1 MEFSK
6 QCIVQVNNGVIMFG
20 YSLLGSFRWMNCT
33 FRARQCGILL
43 VLMLLAVGI
52 VSRAVGQELKVSGK
66 VTDDKGAALPGV
78 NVLIKGATKGTSTD
92 TEGTYSLSVPSASES
107 LVFSFIGYA
116 TQEVAVAGKSVI
128 NITLKE
134 DATQL
139 GEVVVTALGIERS
152 AKTLTYA
159 TQQLSGKQLT
169 DVRDANFVNTLTG
182 KVAGIVVTQGSSG
195 PGSATRVTLRG
206 NRSIGGNNNALFV
219 VDGVPIDNSVRSQV
233 SSDFGGVNRSDGAAN
248 INPDDIES
256 MNVLKGPAASAL
268 YGSRAANGVIMITTK
283 KGKAG
288 KISTDINSGISIE
301 SPLLLPGLQNTY
313 GQGAGGKSSENASG
327 SWGAKATTY
336 PDNIRNF
343 YRNGVSTNNSVG
355 LSGGSE
361 NIQTYMSYTYNK
373 NQGLIPNNDLQRHT
387 LNLRISAN
395 LTKKLSVDGKIT
407 YINQDIKNKPYSG
420 ENSGPIM
427 NLLKTPRSV
436 DLNAY
441 KVYETEAGTP
451 TYWTSSGIYMN
462 PYWTLNKTFGRE
474 KRDRSI
480 ILGSAKYEIAPW
492 LNVQGRISY
501 DTYVDGYERG
511 YSHNTLL
518 YAAAGGNY
526 ENFDGKTLERNMDL
540 IFSGNHKIG
549 EKSGLT
555 YNFGAGS
562 TYNKY
567 SEVGGLATG
576 LSVINKFDLS
586 FATNLTKVSAFSEK
600 ELQYVFGSA
609 SFSFKDYLT
618 LDASVRNDWSST
630 LPNPYSY
637 TYYSLGGNFV
647 LSDAVTLPAWI
658 SFAKVRG
665 SWAQVGNDT
674 SPYQLDPFYAFTAG
688 GSIGYISRNTTLPNA
703 NLKPEISSATEFG
716 IDFRILNGKLGL
728 DVTYYNSNTVN
739 QILSLP
745 LAAPSGYN
753 TQVINAGKINNKG
766 VEIILSASPLKG
778 GEFSWETSVNFA
790 RNINKVVYLH
800 ESIKKVSLGSG
811 IRSASPVVTEGGSF
825 GDMEANTWLRDGQG
839 RYVVTAA
846 GVPAVGPISV
856 IGNYN
861 PKFTLG
867 WNNTFNYKN
876 FVFSFLVDGRVGGV
890 VTSGTEANLAFDGN
904 ADYTEQYREGGWVL
918 PAVKAD
924 GAANTTAIN
933 AETFWQTVSQGRYS
947 WGEFFTYSATN
958 FRLRELTLGY
968 KIPFASGFFFKNARL
983 SLTARN
989 LLFLYRGNAT
999 LDIPGL
1005 AKRKLPFD
1013 PDMNLGAGNFQGLDY
1028 GNLPSSRTVGLNLK
1042 LSF

>member
-1 MEFSK
+1 MYGK
-6 QCIVQVNNGVIMFG
+6 
-20 YSLLGSFRWMNCT
+20 SLPIPFQWMNCT
-33 FRARQCGILL
+33 FSLWGHAAHTQGTSRRRFKMLF
-43 VLMLLAVGI
+43 VFMLLSVGFAAT
-52 VSRAVGQELKVSGK
+52 AVGQELSVTGK
-66 VTDDKGAALPGV
+66 VVDDKGAALPGV
-78 NVLIKGATKGTSTD
+78 NVLIKGSTKGTSTD
-92 TEGTYSLSVPSASES
+92 VEGAYAITVSSGSES

-116 TQEVAVAGKSVI
+116 SQDVAVGGRSVV
-128 NITLKE
+128 NVTLKE

-139 GEVVVTALGIERS
+139 SEVVVTALGIERS

-159 TQQLSGKQLT
+159 TQQVSGKQLA
-169 DVRDANFVNTLTG
+169 DVRDANFVNTLSG

-206 NRSIGGNNNALFV
+206 NRSITGNNNALFV

-288 KISTDINSGISIE
+288 KISTDINSGVSID
-301 SPLLLPGLQNTY
+301 SPFLLPSFQNTY

-327 SWGAKATTY
+327 SWGAAATTY
-336 PDNIRNF
+336 PNNIKDF
-343 YRNGVSTNNSVG
+343 YRNGISTNNSIG

-361 NIQTYMSYTYNK
+361 NIQTYMSYTHNN
-373 NQGLIPNNDLQRHT
+373 NQGLVPNNDLQRHT
-387 LNLRISAN
+387 LNLRIGAN
-395 LTKKLSVDGKIT
+395 LTKRLSVDGKIT

-436 DLNAY
+436 DLNDY
-441 KVYETEAGTP
+441 KNYQTETGNP
-451 TYWTSSGIYMN
+451 RYWTSSGIYMN
-462 PYWTLNKTFGRE
+462 PYWTLNKTFGLE

-480 ILGSAKYEIAPW
+480 ILGSAKYELASW
-492 LNVQGRISY
+492 LNVQGRVSY
-501 DTYVDGYERG
+501 DTYVDEYERG
-511 YSHNTLL
+511 YSNGTLL

-526 ENFDGKTLERNMDL
+526 ENFTGKTVERNMDL
-540 IFSGNHKIG
+540 IFSGNHKLG
-549 EKSGLT
+549 EKFGLT
-555 YNFGAGS
+555 YNFGAGQ

-567 SEVGGLATG
+567 SEVGGTATG
-576 LSVINKFDLS
+576 LSVANNFDLT
-586 FATNLTKVSAFSEK
+586 FATNLTRVSSYSEK
-600 ELQYVFGSA
+600 ELQYIFGTA

-630 LPNPYSY
+630 LPSPYSY
-637 TYYSLGGNFV
+637 TYSSFGANFI
-647 LSDAVTLPAWI
+647 LSEALQLPSWV

-674 SPYQLDPFYAFTAG
+674 NPYQLDPFYVYNPG
-688 GSIGYISRNTTLPNA
+688 GVGGYITRNTTLPNA
-703 NLKPEISSATEFG
+703 NLKPEISAATEFG
-716 IDFRILNGKLGL
+716 LDLRAFNGRVGL
-728 DVTYYNSNTVN
+728 DVTYYNSNTIN
-739 QILSLP
+739 QLLTLP
-745 LAAPSGYN
+745 LASPAGYSA
-753 TQVINAGKINNKG
+753 QFINAGKVNNKG
-766 VEIILSASPLKG
+766 VEIVLSGSPLKG
-778 GEFSWETSVNFA
+778 GRLTWETSVNFA
-790 RNINKVVYLH
+790 RNVNKIVELH
-800 ESIKKVSLGSG
+800 ENIKKTSLGSG
-811 IRSASPVVTEGGSF
+811 IRSASPIVAEGGSF
-825 GDMEANTWLRDGQG
+825 GDMEANTWLKDAQG

-846 GVPAVGPISV
+846 GVPAVGPIAP

-861 PKFTLG
+861 PKFTIG
-867 WNNTFNYKN
+867 WNNTFNYKK
-876 FVFSFLVDGRVGGV
+876 FVFSFLVDGRVGGI

-904 ADYTEQYREGGWVL
+904 SDYTAEHREGGWIL

-924 GAANTTAIN
+924 GSANTTAIN
-933 AETFWQTVSQGRYS
+933 AEAFWQTVSQGRYS

-968 KIPFASGFFFKNARL
+968 NIPVPSNFFLKNARL
-983 SLTARN
+983 SFTARN
-989 LLFLYRGNAT
+989 LFFLYRGYAT
-999 LDIPGL
+999 MDIPGL
-1005 AKRKLPFD
+1005 KKRKLPFD

-1028 GNLPSSRTVGLNLK
+1028 GNMPSTRTVGVNLK

>member
-1 MEFSK
+1 MYG
-6 QCIVQVNNGVIMFG
+6 N
-20 YSLLGSFRWMNCT
+20 SLPVPLKWMNCT
-33 FRARQCGILL
+33 FSTWGPAAHMQGSSRQRFKILV
-43 VLMLLAVGI
+43 VLMLLGAGFASETV
-52 VSRAVGQELKVSGK
+52 AQELNVTGK
-66 VTDDKGAALPGV
+66 VVDDKGVGLPGV
-78 NVLIKGATKGTSTD
+78 NVLIKGSTKGTSTD
-92 TEGTYSLSVPSASES
+92 TGGGYSISVPTGSET

-116 TQEVAVAGKSVI
+116 SMDVAVSGRSVV
-128 NITLKE
+128 NVTLRE

-159 TQQLSGKQLT
+159 TQQLSGKQLA
-169 DVRDANFVNTLTG
+169 DVRDANFVNTLSG

-219 VDGVPIDNSVRSQV
+219 VDGVPIDNSIRSQV
-233 SSDFGGVNRSDGAAN
+233 NSDFGGVNRSDGAAN

-301 SPLLLPGLQNTY
+301 SPLLLPSFQNKY

-327 SWGAKATTY
+327 SWGAAATTY
-336 PDNIRNF
+336 PDNIKNF
-343 YRNGVSTNNSVG
+343 YRNGVSTNNSIG

-361 NIQTYMSYTYNK
+361 NIQTYMSYTHNK

-395 LTKKLSVDGKIT
+395 LTKKLSVDGKVT

-436 DLNAY
+436 NLDDY
-441 KVYETEAGTP
+441 KNFETENGTP
-451 TYWTSSGIYMN
+451 RYWTSSGIYMN
-462 PYWTLNKTFGRE
+462 PYWTLNRTFGTE

-480 ILGSAKYEIAPW
+480 ILGSAKYELASW
-492 LNVQGRISY
+492 LNVQGRVSY
-501 DTYVDGYERG
+501 DTYVDEYERG
-511 YSHNTLL
+511 YANNTLL

-549 EKSGLT
+549 GNFGLT

-567 SEVGGLATG
+567 SEVGGTATG
-576 LSVINKFDLS
+576 LSVVNKFDLS
-586 FATNLTKVSAFSEK
+586 FATNLTRVSTFSEK
-600 ELQYVFGSA
+600 ELQYVFGAA

-618 LDASVRNDWSST
+618 VDASIRNDWSST

-637 TYYSLGGNFV
+637 TYFSFGGNFI
-647 LSDAVTLPAWI
+647 LSEALRMPSWI

-674 SPYQLDPFYAFTAG
+674 SPYQLDPFYTFTAG
-688 GSIGYISRNTTLPNA
+688 GTTGYIARNTTLPNA

-716 IDFRILNGKLGL
+716 VDFRAFNGRIGL
-728 DVTYYNSNTVN
+728 DVTYYNSNTIN

-745 LAAPSGYN
+745 LASPSGFN
-753 TQVINAGKINNKG
+753 TQVINAGKINNTG
-766 VEIILSASPLKG
+766 IEIVASGKPLKG
-778 GEFSWETSVNFA
+778 GRVSWETSVNFA
-790 RNINKVVYLH
+790 RNVNKVVYLN

-811 IRSASPVVTEGGSF
+811 IRSASPIVAEGGSF
-825 GDMEANTWLRDGQG
+825 GDMEANTWLRDSQG

-846 GVPAVGPISV
+846 GVPAVGPIAT

-867 WNNTFNYKN
+867 WNNSFNYKN
-876 FVFSFLVDGRVGGV
+876 FVFSFLVDGRIGGI

-904 ADYTEQYREGGWVL
+904 SDYTEAHREGGWVL
-918 PAVKAD
+918 PAVTAEGAPNTKAI
-924 GAANTTAIN
+924 TA
-933 AETFWQTVSQGRYS
+933 EQFWQTVSQGRYS

-968 KIPFASGFFFKNARL
+968 NIPFSPNSFLKNARL
-983 SLTARN
+983 SFTARN
-989 LLFLYRGNAT
+989 LFFIYRGNAKM
-999 LDIPGL
+999 DIPGL

-1028 GNLPSSRTVGLNLK
+1028 GNLPSSRTIGLNLK

>member
-1 MEFSK
+1 MYAK
-6 QCIVQVNNGVIMFG
+6 
-20 YSLLGSFRWMNCT
+20 SLPIPSRLMNCT
-33 FRARQCGILL
+33 FSLWRRDRLMSVASHKQLKILFVFLLL
-43 VLMLLAVGI
+43 VAGCASTALA
-52 VSRAVGQELKVSGK
+52 QELKVTGK
-66 VTDDKGAALPGV
+66 VVDDKGAALPGV
-78 NVLIKGATKGTSTD
+78 NVLIKGSTKGTSTD
-92 TEGTYSLSVPSASES
+92 VSGNYTISLSSGTES
-107 LVFSFIGYA
+107 LIFSFIGYGSKD
-116 TQEVAVAGKSVI
+116 VPVAGQSVV
-128 NITLKE
+128 NVTLIE

-159 TQQLSGKQLT
+159 TQQLSGKQLA
-169 DVRDANFVNTLTG
+169 DVRDANFVNTLSG

-233 SSDFGGVNRSDGAAN
+233 NSDFGGVNRSDGAAN

-288 KISTDINSGISIE
+288 KISTDINSGVSIE
-301 SPLLLPGLQNTY
+301 SPLLLPSFQNTY
-313 GQGAGGKSSENASG
+313 GQGAGGKSSENATG
-327 SWGAKATTY
+327 SWGAAATTY
-336 PDNIRNF
+336 PDNIKNF
-343 YRNGVSTNNSVG
+343 YRNGVSTNNSIG

-361 NIQTYMSYTYNK
+361 NIQTYMSYTHNK

-387 LNLRISAN
+387 LNLRINAK
-395 LTKKLSVDGKIT
+395 LTKRLSVDGKIT
-407 YINQDIKNKPYSG
+407 YINQDIKNKPFSG

-436 DLNAY
+436 DLNDY
-441 KVYETEAGTP
+441 KNYQTETGTP
-451 TYWTSSGIYMN
+451 RYWTSSGIYMN
-462 PYWTLNKTFGRE
+462 PYWTLNKTFGSE

-480 ILGSAKYEIAPW
+480 ILGSAKYEISKW

-501 DTYVDGYERG
+501 DTYVDEYERG
-511 YSHNTLL
+511 YSNNTLL

-549 EKSGLT
+549 EKFSLT

-576 LSVINKFDLS
+576 LSVMDKFDLS
-586 FATNLTKVSAFSEK
+586 FATNLTRVSTFSEK

-618 LDASVRNDWSST
+618 LDASIRNDWSST

-637 TYYSLGGNFV
+637 TYFALGGNFI
-647 LSDAVTLPAWI
+647 LSDAVQLPSWI

-674 SPYQLDPFYAFTAG
+674 SPYQLDPFYVFTPG
-688 GSIGYISRNTTLPNA
+688 GTTGYISRNTTLPNA

-716 IDFRILNGKLGL
+716 VDFRAFNGRVGL
-728 DVTYYNSNTVN
+728 DVTYYNSNTIN
-739 QILSLP
+739 QILPLP
-745 LAAPSGYN
+745 LASPSGFN
-753 TQVINAGKINNKG
+753 TQIINAGKINNKG
-766 VEIILSASPLKG
+766 VEIVASGSPLKG
-778 GEFSWETSVNFA
+778 DNFSWETSVNFA
-790 RNINKVVYLH
+790 RNINKVVSLH

-811 IRSASPVVTEGGSF
+811 IRSASPIVAEGGSF
-825 GDMEANTWLRDGQG
+825 GDMEANTWLKDAQG

-846 GVPAVGPISV
+846 GVPAVGPISI

-861 PKFTLG
+861 PKFTVG

-876 FVFSFLVDGRVGGV
+876 FVFSFLVDGRVGGI
-890 VTSGTEANLAFDGN
+890 VTSGTEANLAFDGT
-904 ADYTEQYREGGWVL
+904 ADYTEEHREGGWVL

-933 AETFWQTVSQGRYS
+933 AEAFWQTVSQGRYS

-958 FRLRELTLGY
+958 FRLRELTFGY
-968 KIPFASGFFFKNARL
+968 NIPLSSGFFLKNARL
-983 SLTARN
+983 SFTARN
-989 LLFLYRGNAT
+989 LFFIYRGNAT
-999 LDIPGL
+999 MDIPGM

-1028 GNLPSSRTVGLNLK
+1028 GNLPSSRTIGLNLK

>member
-1 MEFSK
+1 MYGK
-6 QCIVQVNNGVIMFG
+6 
-20 YSLLGSFRWMNCT
+20 SLLIPFQWMNCT
-33 FRARQCGILL
+33 FSLWSHAAHMQGTPSRRFKIL
-43 VLMLLAVGI
+43 VVFMLLGAGFA
-52 VSRAVGQELKVSGK
+52 STAVGQELTVSGK
-66 VTDDKGAALPGV
+66 VVDDKGAALPGV
-78 NVLIKGATKGTSTD
+78 NVLIKGSTKGTSTD
-92 TEGTYSLSVPSASES
+92 VGGAYTLSLPSGSES
-107 LVFSFIGYA
+107 LVFSFIGYTSA
-116 TQEVAVAGKSVI
+116 DVAVSGRSVV
-128 NITLKE
+128 NVTLKE

-139 GEVVVTALGIERS
+139 SEVVVTALGIERS

-159 TQQLSGKQLT
+159 TQQVSGKQLA
-169 DVRDANFVNTLTG
+169 DVRDANFVNTLSG

-206 NRSIGGNNNALFV
+206 NRSIAGNNNALFV
-219 VDGVPIDNSVRSQV
+219 VDGVPIDNSVRNQV

-283 KGKAG
+283 KGKSG
-288 KISTDINSGISIE
+288 KISTDINSGVSID
-301 SPLLLPGLQNTY
+301 SPFLLPSFQNTY

-327 SWGAKATTY
+327 SWGAAATTY

-343 YRNGVSTNNSVG
+343 YRNGISTNNSIGV
-355 LSGGSE
+355 SGGSE
-361 NIQTYMSYTYNK
+361 NIQTYMSYTHNK

-395 LTKKLSVDGKIT
+395 PTKRLSLDGKIT

-427 NLLKTPRSV
+427 NLLKTPRSI
-436 DLNAY
+436 DLNDY
-441 KVYETEAGTP
+441 KNYMTETGAP
-451 TYWTSSGIYMN
+451 RYWTSSGIYMN

-480 ILGSAKYEIAPW
+480 VLGSAKYQLANW

-511 YSHNTLL
+511 YSNGTLL

-549 EKSGLT
+549 EKFGLT
-555 YNFGAGS
+555 YNVGAGQ

-567 SEVGGLATG
+567 SEVGGTATG
-576 LSVINKFDLS
+576 LSVVDKFDLT
-586 FATNLTKVSAFSEK
+586 FATNLTRVSEFSQK
-600 ELQYVFGSA
+600 ELQYVFGAA
-609 SFSFKDYLT
+609 SLSFKDYLT

-637 TYYSLGGNFV
+637 TYFSFGANFI
-647 LSDAVTLPAWI
+647 LSDAVQLPSWI

-674 SPYQLDPFYAFTAG
+674 SPYQLDPFYIFTNG
-688 GSIGYISRNTTLPNA
+688 GSGGYISRNTTLPNA

-716 IDFRILNGKLGL
+716 VDFRAFNGRLGL
-728 DVTYYNSNTVN
+728 DVTYYNSNTIN
-739 QILSLP
+739 QILPLP
-745 LAAPSGYN
+745 LASPSGFN
-753 TQVINAGKINNKG
+753 TQIINAGKINNKG
-766 VEIILSASPLKG
+766 VEIVMSGSPLKG
-778 GEFSWETSVNFA
+778 GKLSWETSVNFA

-800 ESIKKVSLGSG
+800 ESIKRVTIGSG
-811 IRSASPVVTEGGSF
+811 IRSATPIVAEGGSF
-825 GDMEANTWLRDGQG
+825 GDMEGATWLKDAQG
-839 RYVVTAA
+839 RYVVSAA
-846 GVPAVGPISV
+846 GVPVQGPLAS

-876 FVFSFLVDGRVGGV
+876 FVFTFLVDGRVGGV
-890 VTSGTEANLAFDGN
+890 VTSGTEANLAYDGT
-904 ADYTEQYREGGWVL
+904 ADYTEEHREGGWVL

-924 GAANTTAIN
+924 GATNSTAIN
-933 AETFWQTVSQGRYS
+933 AEAFWQTVSQGRYS

-968 KIPFASGFFFKNARL
+968 NIPLSPKFFLNNVRL

-989 LLFLYRGNAT
+989 LFFLYRGYAT
-999 LDIPGL
+999 MDIPGL
-1005 AKRKLPFD
+1005 AKRKLSFD
-1013 PDMNLGAGNFQGLDY
+1013 PDMNLGAGNMQGVDY
-1028 GNLPSSRTVGLNLK
+1028 GNMPSTRTVGLNLK

>member
-1 MEFSK
+1 
-6 QCIVQVNNGVIMFG
+6 
-20 YSLLGSFRWMNCT
+20 MNCT
-33 FRARQCGILL
+33 FLLWGHAAQMRATSRKRFKMLL
-43 VLMLLAVGI
+43 VFMLLAAC
-52 VSRAVGQELKVSGK
+52 SALTAVGQELKVTGK
-66 VTDDKGAALPGV
+66 VVDDMGTALPGV
-78 NVLIKGATKGTSTD
+78 NVLIKGSTKGTSTD
-92 TEGTYSLSVPSASES
+92 VSGSYTISLSSGSES
-107 LVFSFIGYA
+107 LIFSFIGYA
-116 TQEVAVAGKSVI
+116 SMDVPVNGRSVV
-128 NITLKE
+128 NVTLKE

-159 TQQLSGKQLT
+159 TQQLSGKQLA
-169 DVRDANFVNTLTG
+169 DVRDANFVNTLSG

-233 SSDFGGVNRSDGAAN
+233 NSDFGGVNRSDGAAN

-288 KISTDINSGISIE
+288 KISTDINSGVSIE
-301 SPLLLPGLQNTY
+301 SPLLLPSFQNTY

-327 SWGAKATTY
+327 SWGAVATTY
-336 PDNIRNF
+336 PDNIKNF
-343 YRNGVSTNNSVG
+343 YRNGISTNNSIG

-361 NIQTYMSYTYNK
+361 NIQTYMSYTHNK

-387 LNLRISAN
+387 LNLRINAK
-395 LTKKLSVDGKIT
+395 LTKRLSVDGKIT
-407 YINQDIKNKPYSG
+407 YINQDIKNKPFSG

-436 DLNAY
+436 DLNDY
-441 KVYETEAGTP
+441 KNYQTETGTP
-451 TYWTSSGIYMN
+451 RYWTSSGIYMN
-462 PYWTLNKTFGRE
+462 PYWTLNKTFGSE

-480 ILGSAKYEIAPW
+480 ILGSAKYEIAKW

-501 DTYVDGYERG
+501 DTYVDAYERG
-511 YSHNTLL
+511 YANNTLL

-549 EKSGLT
+549 DKFGFT

-576 LSVINKFDLS
+576 LSVVDKFDLS
-586 FATNLTKVSAFSEK
+586 FATNLTRVSTFSEK
-600 ELQYVFGSA
+600 ELQYVFGAA

-618 LDASVRNDWSST
+618 FDASIRNDWSST

-637 TYYSLGGNFV
+637 TYFAFGGNFI
-647 LSDAVTLPAWI
+647 LSDAVQLPSWV

-674 SPYQLDPFYAFTAG
+674 SPYQLDPFYVFTPG
-688 GSIGYISRNTTLPNA
+688 GTVGYISRNTTLPNA

-716 IDFRILNGKLGL
+716 IDFRAFNGRVGL
-728 DVTYYNSNTVN
+728 DVTYYNSNTIN
-739 QILSLP
+739 QILPLP
-745 LAAPSGYN
+745 LASPSGFN
-753 TQVINAGKINNKG
+753 TQIINAGKINNKG
-766 VEIILSASPLKG
+766 VEIVASGSPLKG
-778 GEFSWETSVNFA
+778 DKFSWETSVNFA

-811 IRSASPVVTEGGSF
+811 IRSASPIVAEGGSF
-825 GDMEANTWLRDGQG
+825 GDMEANTWLKDAQG

-846 GVPAVGPISV
+846 GVPAVGPISI

-861 PKFTLG
+861 PKFTIG

-876 FVFSFLVDGRVGGV
+876 FVFSFLVDGRVGGI
-890 VTSGTEANLAFDGN
+890 VTSGTEANLAFDGT
-904 ADYTEQYREGGWVL
+904 ADYTEENRAGGWVL
-918 PAVKAD
+918 PAVRAD

-933 AETFWQTVSQGRYS
+933 AEAFWQTVSQGRYS

-968 KIPFASGFFFKNARL
+968 NIPVSQGTFLKSARL
-983 SLTARN
+983 SFTARN
-989 LLFLYRGNAT
+989 LFFLYRGNAT
-999 LDIPGL
+999 MDIPGL

-1028 GNLPSSRTVGLNLK
+1028 GNLPSSRTIGLNLK